1 MDVSQN
7 KLIVFQDKNIRRI
20 WHEDE
25 WFYSVV
31 NIVEVLTNSP
41 TPRQYWGK
49 VKDREFTKLQLS
61 PIWVRLKLVASDG
74 KTGLLI
80 V

>member
-1 MDVSQN
+1 MEEQQN

-20 WHEDE
+20 WHENE

-31 NIVEVLTNSP
+31 DIVEVLTDSP

-49 VKDREFTKLQLS
+49 VKDRAFTKLQLS
-61 PIWVRLKLVASDG
+61 PIWVRLKLRARAVA
-74 KTGLLI
+74 
-80 V
+80 